1 MNKKRRDK
9 LSPEAQ
15 AVWDRLDENTK
26 KDIQKSNAFKAT
38 RNQAIRELV
47 KGRGL
52 RAEIVEELT
61 GLRLS
66 SIYRIIN
73 KGDYLP
79 EYAREDVQD
88 LIRSFQAFIKSLTS
102 SLAYPGRSSPLF
114 MIR

>member
-1 MNKKRRDK
+1 MYKKRRDK

-15 AVWDRLDENTK
+15 AVWERLDENTK
-26 KDIQKSNAFKAT
+26 KDIRKDNPFKVN

-79 EYAREDVQD
+79 EYAREDVRD
-88 LIRSFQAFIKSLTS
+88 LIRSFQAFIKSLS
-102 SLAYPGRSSPLF
+102 VVLAGKYQKKR
-114 MIR
+114 